1 MSLTLKKVRL
11 SYLKKFPFKHL
22 DDTLVTIFFS
32 KKDILQSTPTCCLLL
47 VLNVIM
53 VGLITD
59 HFRHSLSTLELPW
72 RVTLTEFQQTLSI
85 LYQEDKWWELRKI
98 STSIFLIDPIPSS
111 LMKHHKNCVTGSRE
125 NYWEDLGSVRLT
137 NSSYQ
142 LQYSWLYFLL
152 FKLPISSSLLLLVLL
167 LLLLFLGI
175 VLNFEYLK
183 FYKPLW

>member
-22 DDTLVTIFFS
+22 DDTLVTIFFLR
-32 KKDILQSTPTCCLLL
+32 KMFCLLP
-47 VLNVIM
+47 VLSVIM

-72 RVTLTEFQQTLSI
+72 WVTLREFKQTLSI
-85 LYQEDKWWELRKI
+85 LYQEDKWWELLKI
-98 STSIFLIDPIPSS
+98 STSGFLIDPIPSS

-152 FKLPISSSLLLLVLL
+152 FKLPISSSLLLLVLF

-175 VLNFEYLK
+175 VLNFEYFK